1 MINCLLIGPTS
12 ELAGGEG
19 TYIRS
24 LMEFPPQGIDYSLYS
39 LREPYSD
46 QIIYENQYIKN
57 YFYPYKAFRGLRKYK
72 LLFPDV
78 ETFFIRMKEKFD
90 LIHLHIYSAKFL
102 NKEEIPIILSDSS
115 ASYIFLRDYLKWKEE
130 KIKLYYLIGKAIYK
144 TLGIYHQLLN
154 LRDATKLIVWSE
166 FAKKIHMDFGN
177 EEEKIEVVP
186 PGLSLGKTKEKID
199 DIIRLLFIGDFQRK
213 GGDLVLRA
221 FERVEK
227 DYDNIQL
234 EMITNLPGD
243 IKIKSEKIISRAPVR
258 REELLKEIY
267 PRADVFVFPTRA
279 EGFGISC
286 IEAMSFG
293 IPIITT
299 NISAMPEIVEDKKTG
314 FLIPVDDINA
324 LTHSLRILIEDEKVR
339 KKQRENT
346 EKKFREKFWNETTNK
361 KLAKIYQEIVEK

>member
-1 MINCLLIGPTS
+1 
-12 ELAGGEG
+12 
-19 TYIRS
+19 
-24 LMEFPPQGIDYSLYS
+24 
-39 LREPYSD
+39 
-46 QIIYENQYIKN
+46 
-57 YFYPYKAFRGLRKYK
+57 
-72 LLFPDV
+72 
-78 ETFFIRMKEKFD
+78 
-90 LIHLHIYSAKFL
+90 
-102 NKEEIPIILSDSS
+102 
-115 ASYIFLRDYLKWKEE
+115 
-130 KIKLYYLIGKAIYK
+130 
-144 TLGIYHQLLN
+144 
-154 LRDATKLIVWSE
+154 
-166 FAKKIHMDFGN
+166 MDFGN